1 MSETRKNKAL
11 KSAEKP
17 CIMPKTIY
25 NKWLRRL
32 PEARA
37 VRPIL
42 ARERN
47 LCRYYFW
54 CSIELETLLE
64 RLLESGIHGCTVLD
78 SMGMMRVIDK
88 SGDDLP
94 MFGALRQLFDPAR
107 ESSKTLMMVLAEDE
121 VHKAK
126 LVVRQV
132 VGGLDHPDT
141 GIMFAVPALFVEGLG
156 ANQQ

>member
-1 MSETRKNKAL
+1 MVAAVAGSPCSPSDFGKG
-11 KSAEKP
+11 EKF
-17 CIMPKTIY
+17 MQVLFLVLNRTEY
-25 NKWLRRL
+25 
-32 PEARA
+32 
-37 VRPIL
+37 
-42 ARERN
+42 
-47 LCRYYFW
+47 
-54 CSIELETLLE
+54 LETLLE

-132 VGGLDHPDT
+132 VGGLEHPDT